1 MNHHEI
7 YLFLLSDKTVNL
19 LFKGAS
25 QHYSQLVTGCLK
37 DGINNSNAASS
48 AINSVRLAE
57 ERERLK
63 SVRLLGC
70 GQFVPVNPVNE
81 VKYALT
87 LTLFFV
93 VQFTLLIF
101 DISLIRLIKILKCKY
116 CYFQFILAQSNA
128 QQSGPTLRLLH
139 SEVSPA
145 RSLHQLRPTAV
156 RTLWL

>member
-48 AINSVRLAE
+48 TINSVRLAE

-63 SVRLLGC
+63 SVRLLGS

-81 VKYALT
+81 VKYKYIHALT
-87 LTLFFV
+87 LTLFFCCTIY
-93 VQFTLLIF
+93 FTYI
-101 DISLIRLIKILKCKY
+101 
-116 CYFQFILAQSNA
+116 
-128 QQSGPTLRLLH
+128 
-139 SEVSPA
+139 
-145 RSLHQLRPTAV
+145 
-156 RTLWL
+156 